1 MCTEWPVFVVA
12 ESVCLEI
19 NNNIYKNRR
28 GSDVYQCQI
37 LVCTAK
43 EACYKIKK
51 CNKIIQTHFLQII
64 KGFVL
69 WRQIHKKF
77 LNLNLRMYN
86 NNTTSLHSTY
96 FHTNNNIFIILFF
109 GSLFHLQINIAS
121 PYIILFTFL
130 FNNTINDLG
139 TIVVSV

>member
-12 ESVCLEI
+12 ESVCLGI

-37 LVCTAK
+37 LVTKRDKSTAK
-43 EACYKIKK
+43 EAHYKIKK
-51 CNKIIQTHFLQII
+51 CNEIIQTHFLQII

-69 WRQIHKKF
+69 WGQIDKKF
-77 LNLNLRMYN
+77 LNLNLKMYN

-96 FHTNNNIFIILFF
+96 FHTNNNIFIILFLVAY
-109 GSLFHLQINIAS
+109 STYKL
-121 PYIILFTFL
+121 T
-130 FNNTINDLG
+130 
-139 TIVVSV
+139 

>member
-12 ESVCLEI
+12 EVCVGI

-37 LVCTAK
+37 LVTARDKNTAK

-69 WRQIHKKF
+69 WGQIHKKF
-77 LNLNLRMYN
+77 LNLNLKMYN

-96 FHTNNNIFIILFF
+96 FHTNNNIFIILFLVAY
-109 GSLFHLQINIAS
+109 STYKL
-121 PYIILFTFL
+121 T
-130 FNNTINDLG
+130 
-139 TIVVSV
+139 

>member
-12 ESVCLEI
+12 ESVCLGI

-37 LVCTAK
+37 LVTARDKSTAK
-43 EACYKIKK
+43 EAHYKIKK
-51 CNKIIQTHFLQII
+51 CNEIIQTHFLQII

-69 WRQIHKKF
+69 WGQIDKKF

-86 NNTTSLHSTY
+86 NYTTSLHSTY
-96 FHTNNNIFIILFF
+96 FHTNNNIFIILFLVAY
-109 GSLFHLQINIAS
+109 STYKL
-121 PYIILFTFL
+121 T
-130 FNNTINDLG
+130 
-139 TIVVSV
+139 